1 MNKRLSLT
9 YRMKNI
15 LIRLK
20 KVEWYINKTVY
31 TVGGNWDMKKTGII
45 LGALLLAAGLTGCGG
60 EKKEE
65 AAKAPE
71 KLRIGF
77 TAYKYDDNFIA
88 LYRKVVLAEAEKVQD
103 KVELTMNDSQ
113 NSQQTQND
121 QIDVML
127 SKGVD
132 ALAINLVDPAAG
144 QTVMEKIKA
153 ENVPVVFY
161 NKKPAKSVIDAYD
174 KAYYV
179 GIDPNAQGVA
189 QGELI
194 AKAWKANP
202 ALDLNGDGVIQYVM
216 IKGEPGHPDAEARTT
231 YSIKTLNDMG
241 IQTEELHLDTAMWD
255 TAMAKD
261 KMDAWLSGPNG
272 DKIEVVICNNDGMA
286 LGAIESLKATG
297 KMLPVYGVDALPE
310 AIVKIEAGEMAGTVL
325 NDAQGQGKGTW
336 DMVVNLAQGKAA
348 TEGTSYQL
356 VEKELLIPSI
366 GIDKE
371 NAAQFK

>member
-1 MNKRLSLT
+1 
-9 YRMKNI
+9 
-15 LIRLK
+15 
-20 KVEWYINKTVY
+20 
-31 TVGGNWDMKKTGII
+31 MKKTGII

-231 YSIKTLNDMG
+231 YSIKTLIDLG

-336 DMVVNLAQGKAA
+336 DMVVNLSQGKAA

>member
-9 YRMKNI
+9 YRMKTI

-20 KVEWYINKTVY
+20 KVEWYINQTVY

-174 KAYYV
+174 KAY
-179 GIDPNAQGVA
+179 
-189 QGELI
+189 
-194 AKAWKANP
+194 
-202 ALDLNGDGVIQYVM
+202 
-216 IKGEPGHPDAEARTT
+216 
-231 YSIKTLNDMG
+231 
-241 IQTEELHLDTAMWD
+241 
-255 TAMAKD
+255 
-261 KMDAWLSGPNG
+261 
-272 DKIEVVICNNDGMA
+272 
-286 LGAIESLKATG
+286 
-297 KMLPVYGVDALPE
+297 
-310 AIVKIEAGEMAGTVL
+310 
-325 NDAQGQGKGTW
+325 
-336 DMVVNLAQGKAA
+336 
-348 TEGTSYQL
+348 
-356 VEKELLIPSI
+356 
-366 GIDKE
+366 
-371 NAAQFK
+371 

>member
-1 MNKRLSLT
+1 
-9 YRMKNI
+9 
-15 LIRLK
+15 
-20 KVEWYINKTVY
+20 
-31 TVGGNWDMKKTGII
+31 MKKTGII

-65 AAKAPE
+65 ATAAAKAPE
-71 KLRIGF
+71 KSRIGF
-77 TAYKYDDNFIA
+77 TAYKYDDNFIS
-88 LYRKVVLAEAEKVQD
+88 LYRKVVLAEADKVKD
-103 KVELTMNDSQ
+103 TVELTMNDSQ

-161 NKKPAKSVIDAYD
+161 NKKPAKSVLEGYE

-202 ALDLNGDGVIQYVM
+202 DLDLNKDGVIQYVM
-216 IKGEPGHPDAEARTT
+216 IKGEPGHPDAEARTI

-241 IQTEELHLDTAMWD
+241 IQTEELHLDAAMWD

-272 DKIEVVICNNDGMA
+272 EKIEVVISNNDGMA
-286 LGAIESLKATG
+286 LGAIESLKAAG

-310 AIVKIEAGEMAGTVL
+310 AIAKIEAGEMAGTVL

-336 DMVVNLAQGKAA
+336 DMVVNLAQGKEA
-348 TEGTSYQL
+348 TDGTSYEL

>member
-1 MNKRLSLT
+1 
-9 YRMKNI
+9 
-15 LIRLK
+15 
-20 KVEWYINKTVY
+20 
-31 TVGGNWDMKKTGII
+31 MKKTGII

-65 AAKAPE
+65 AAAKAPE

-77 TAYKYDDNFIA
+77 TAYKYDDNFIS
-88 LYRKVVLAEAEKVQD
+88 LYRKVVLAEAD
-103 KVELTMNDSQ
+103 KMKDNVELTMNDSQ

-161 NKKPAKSVIDAYD
+161 NKKPAKSVIDGYD

-231 YSIKTLNDMG
+231 YSIKTLNEMG

-272 DKIEVVICNNDGMA
+272 EKIEVVISNNDGMA
-286 LGAIESLKATG
+286 LGAIESLKAAG

-336 DMVVNLAQGKAA
+336 DMVVNLAQGKEA